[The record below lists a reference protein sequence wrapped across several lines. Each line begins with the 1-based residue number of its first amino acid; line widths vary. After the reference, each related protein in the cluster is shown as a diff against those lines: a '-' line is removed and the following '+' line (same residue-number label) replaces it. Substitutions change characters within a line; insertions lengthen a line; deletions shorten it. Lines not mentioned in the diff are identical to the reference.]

1 MPGGVAHPRS
11 TKGVLNFTHLGN
23 GASSVLVWLVSQ
35 PIESEHATTTRAMS
49 GAPVVVVDGTAVDG
63 THPASPSYWLK
74 TLPQLGAYT
83 TGRTRG
89 GGAKVAQWSLHVAR
103 LRSSLATLTA
113 TTFESDGEVAALI
126 EPSVRR
132 VLAVCVERNVAGPPD
147 EGTPQCG
154 IIVSIRR

>member
-63 THPASPSYWLK
+63 TPPASPSDWLK

>member
-1 MPGGVAHPRS
+1 
-11 TKGVLNFTHLGN
+11 
-23 GASSVLVWLVSQ
+23 
-35 PIESEHATTTRAMS
+35 MS

-63 THPASPSYWLK
+63 THPASPSDWLK

-132 VLAVCVERNVAGPPD
+132 ALAVCVERNVAGPPD

>member
-1 MPGGVAHPRS
+1 MARLALMSRWREELIGDRRARFLQQGVEREQVLLVRGHVADCCEALSGSPRCPEVWHTRS

-63 THPASPSYWLK
+63 THPASPSDWLK
-74 TLPQLGAYT
+74 TLPQLGART

-89 GGAKVAQWSLHVAR
+89 AARSGAGACTSPGSGR
-103 LRSSLATLTA
+103 RS
-113 TTFESDGEVAALI
+113 
-126 EPSVRR
+126 RR
-132 VLAVCVERNVAGPPD
+132 
-147 EGTPQCG
+147 
-154 IIVSIRR
+154 

>member
-11 TKGVLNFTHLGN
+11 TKGVLNFTYLGN

-63 THPASPSYWLK
+63 THPASPSDWLK

-89 GGAKVAQWSLHVAR
+89 GVAFGYPCVPDFVHFGEIGHVGHPDHR
-103 LRSSLATLTA
+103 LQDLGLVRADTRQKRVDLV
-113 TTFESDGEVAALI
+113 EAALGL
-126 EPSVRR
+126 SRD
-132 VLAVCVERNVAGPPD
+132 AVAL
-147 EGTPQCG
+147 
-154 IIVSIRR
+154 

>member
-1 MPGGVAHPRS
+1 
-11 TKGVLNFTHLGN
+11 
-23 GASSVLVWLVSQ
+23 
-35 PIESEHATTTRAMS
+35 MS

-63 THPASPSYWLK
+63 TQPASPSDWLK

-89 GGAKVAQWSLHVAR
+89 GGAKVAQWSSHVAR

-113 TTFESDGEVAALI
+113 TTFESGGEVAALI

-154 IIVSIRR
+154 IIIVRSLGSRRVPKSSLAGPPRPRPEFQAPTAES

>member
-11 TKGVLNFTHLGN
+11 TKGVLNFTYLGN

-63 THPASPSYWLK
+63 THPASPSDWLK

>member
-63 THPASPSYWLK
+63 THPASPSDWLK

>member
-63 THPASPSYWLK
+63 THPASPSDWLK

-113 TTFESDGEVAALI
+113 TTFESGGEVAALI

-132 VLAVCVERNVAGPPD
+132 VLVVCVERNVAGPPD
-147 EGTPQCG
+147 EGMPQCG

>member
-63 THPASPSYWLK
+63 THPASPSDWLK

-89 GGAKVAQWSLHVAR
+89 GGTKVAQWSLHVAR

>member
-63 THPASPSYWLK
+63 THPASPSDWLK

-113 TTFESDGEVAALI
+113 TTLESDGEVAALI